1 MLPLLLLSLSFAGL
15 FKSVILFLFFICALL
30 LVIII
35 LLQEPKGGGL
45 AAAFG
50 GAGAETFGVQ
60 SGGVNRF
67 TAYLAAAFM
76 ALAILYAA
84 IRPGGDEDSVPT
96 DIGTPGI
103 GAPLQPPDEEDTGAG
118 DEGDTGGE

>member
-1 MLPLLLLSLSFAGL
+1 MLDVLIVAFSFIGFL
-15 FKSVILFLFFICALL
+15 KSVILFLFFACALL
-30 LVIII
+30 MTLII

-67 TAYLAAAFM
+67 TTGLAVAFM
-76 ALAILYAA
+76 VLAILYAS
-84 IRPGGDEDSVPT
+84 IRPDAAGGTAPSDEPDTELVAPPEDAGGET
-96 DIGTPGI
+96 
-103 GAPLQPPDEEDTGAG
+103 GAPEGTG
-118 DEGDTGGE
+118 D

>member
-1 MLPLLLLSLSFAGL
+1 MLDVLIVAFSFIGFL
-15 FKSVILFLFFICALL
+15 KSILLFLFFACALL
-30 LVIII
+30 MTLII

-67 TAYLAAAFM
+67 TTGLAVAFM
-76 ALAILYAA
+76 ALAILYAS
-84 IRPGGDEDSVPT
+84 IRPDGSGATAPSDEPV
-96 DIGTPGI
+96 
-103 GAPLQPPDEEDTGAG
+103 APATEQAAPPEDA
-118 DEGDTGGE
+118 GGEPGGGEGSGD